1 MFANQYS
8 PKPKYFKNHTT
19 SVPLYGKQLFMML
32 QKINLSLIF
41 SLVVL
46 TLTAQKKKNT
56 IMQNPYPT
64 QPKLVVGIVVDQ
76 MRYDFLYRYYDKYS
90 LGGFKRLMNE
100 GFNCRNHHYDYAP
113 TVTAAGH
120 AAIFT
125 GSIPAID
132 GIVGNEWFNQKTG
145 KTVYCV
151 EDTSVSTV
159 GASTKAG
166 LMSPKNLLVSTIT
179 DQLKIANNFQSK
191 TIGIALKDRGAILPA
206 GHTANA
212 AYWFDSKDGSWITSS
227 FYMKDLPQWVK
238 DFNAAKMPKKY
249 MLEGWKTLYPIEQ
262 YTESTADSQVYEGKL
277 AGEKASVFPH
287 ELAAQAGVNLL
298 EVIRTT
304 PFGNTL
310 TKDFALAAIKN
321 ENLGKSAKTDFLT
334 VSFSSPD
341 YVGHAFGPNSIEI
354 EDTYLRLDRD
364 IAEILQNLDA
374 TLGKDNYLVFLS
386 ADHGVADVPSFWQSQ
401 RLPAGTFNR
410 VTALAEVKNDLK
422 TAFGDGEFIRAEDN
436 YQLYLNHQLLRDKK
450 LTVAQVHAIIRETL
464 LKREDVADVIDLHNL
479 STSTLPDYQLKYV
492 KNGLNPRRSGDIM
505 MVLNPSWFMG
515 GKTGTTHGTL
525 YRYDTHVPL
534 LFYGWR
540 VKNGETT
547 LRTNISD
554 ISPTVADF
562 LSILEPNGSIGNVIQ
577 GVKK

>member
-1 MFANQYS
+1 MSKKIPLFLLL
-8 PKPKYFKNHTT
+8 FFVIT
-19 SVPLYGKQLFMML
+19 S
-32 QKINLSLIF
+32 LS
-41 SLVVL
+41 
-46 TLTAQKKKNT
+46 AQKKTVATTPQASSATK
-56 IMQNPYPT
+56 
-64 QPKLVVGIVVDQ
+64 PKLVVGIVVDQ

-90 LGGFKRLMNE
+90 VGGFKRMMTE

-125 GSIPAID
+125 GSVPAID
-132 GIVGNEWFNQKTG
+132 GIIGNEWFNQKSG

-151 EDTSVSTV
+151 EDSTV
-159 GASTKAG
+159 KTIGSDSKAG

-212 AYWFDSKDGSWITSS
+212 AYWFDSKNGSWITSS
-227 FYMKDLPQWVK
+227 FYMNDLPQWVQ
-238 DFNAAKMPKKY
+238 DFNAQKMPQKY
-249 MLEGWKTLYPIEQ
+249 MVEGWKTLYPIEQ
-262 YTESTADSQVYEGKL
+262 YTESTADNQIYEGKL
-277 AGEKASVFPH
+277 AGEKTPTFPH

-321 ENLGKSAKTDFLT
+321 ENLGNSPKTDFLT
-334 VSFSSPD
+334 VSFSSTD
-341 YVGHAFGPNSIEI
+341 YVGHAFGPNSIEA
-354 EDTYLRLDRD
+354 EDTYLRLDKD
-364 IAEILQNLDA
+364 IAEILTTLDN

-386 ADHGVADVPSFWQSQ
+386 ADHGVADVPGFSQSQ
-401 RLPAGTFNR
+401 HVPAGVFDR
-410 VTALAEVKNDLK
+410 GTALTEVKTALK
-422 TAFGDGEFIRAEDN
+422 TAFGDGDFIRAEDN
-436 YQLYLNHQLLRDKK
+436 YQIYLNNDLLQEKK
-450 LTVAQVHAIIRETL
+450 LSYAQVHTVVREAL

-479 STSTLPDYQLKYV
+479 ANSTLPDYQLKYV

-505 MVLNPSWFMG
+505 MVLNPNWFMG

-534 LFYGWR
+534 LFYGWKVR
-540 VKNGETT
+540 NAETT
-547 LRTNISD
+547 VRTNISD

-562 LSILEPNGSIGNVIQ
+562 LNILEPNGSIGNVIQ
-577 GVKK
+577 GAKK

>member
-1 MFANQYS
+1 MSKKLPLFLLV
-8 PKPKYFKNHTT
+8 FLVIT
-19 SVPLYGKQLFMML
+19 S
-32 QKINLSLIF
+32 LS
-41 SLVVL
+41 
-46 TLTAQKKKNT
+46 AQKKT
-56 IMQNPYPT
+56 VTTAPQTTYPT
-64 QPKLVVGIVVDQ
+64 KPKLVVGIVVDQ

-90 LGGFKRLMNE
+90 AGGFKRMMTE

-125 GSIPAID
+125 GSVPAID
-132 GIVGNEWFNQKTG
+132 GIIGNEWFNQKSG
-145 KTVYCV
+145 KSVYCV
-151 EDTSVSTV
+151 EDSTV
-159 GASTKAG
+159 KTVGSDSKAG

-206 GHTANA
+206 GHTGNA
-212 AYWFDSKDGSWITSS
+212 AYWFDSKNGSWITSS
-227 FYMKDLPQWVK
+227 FYMNDLPQWVK
-238 DFNAAKMPKKY
+238 DFNAQKMPQKY
-249 MLEGWKTLYPIEQ
+249 MVEGWKTLYPIEQ
-262 YTESTADSQVYEGKL
+262 YTESTADNQAYEGKL
-277 AGEKASVFPH
+277 AGEKTPTFPH

-321 ENLGKSAKTDFLT
+321 ENLGKSPKTDFLT
-334 VSFSSPD
+334 VSFSSTD
-341 YVGHAFGPNSIEI
+341 YVGHAFGPNSIEA
-354 EDTYLRLDRD
+354 EDTYLRLDKD
-364 IAEILQNLDA
+364 IAEILTTLDN

-386 ADHGVADVPSFWQSQ
+386 ADHGVADVPGFSQSQ
-401 RLPAGTFNR
+401 HEPAGVFDR
-410 VTALAEVKNDLK
+410 GSAMSEVKTALK
-422 TAFGDGEFIRAEDN
+422 TAFGDGDFIRAEDN
-436 YQLYLNHQLLRDKK
+436 YQFYLNNALLQEKK
-450 LTVAQVHAIIRETL
+450 LSYAQVHAVVREAL

-479 STSTLPDYQLKYV
+479 ANSTLPDYQLQYV

-505 MVLNPSWFMG
+505 MVLNPNWFMG

-534 LFYGWR
+534 LFYGWKVR
-540 VKNGETT
+540 NAETT
-547 LRTNISD
+547 VRTNISD

-562 LSILEPNGSIGNVIQ
+562 LNILEPNGSIGNVIQ
-577 GVKK
+577 GAKK